1 MGKDMSSETEN
12 ALSRIENAI
21 ATWKKEIADGHNR
34 LIKEL
39 TGLKESLAK
48 RAQETPLEDLAKETS
63 EQNADIRAE
72 LAQVRAE
79 LDNLRSELAATQQAK
94 TNLSQEC
101 DRLRAQ
107 QTRQAQEFARLLREA
122 EELRLER
129 DRLAA
134 ELAASSSYSEKDEEI
149 NKLKEM
155 LREATRDR
163 EEMCRELA
171 AAKVSLEEA
180 QLALESQTEATS
192 LRNELAEALR
202 QRDVAREDARILR
215 EQVER
220 LRKSLVGE
228 ASDARSTSSAP
239 TLNVPAIGP
248 DGSRLRLGDILC
260 RAGII
265 SQRQLDEALMTQVGA
280 PHKKLGDILVEKGYT
295 GENVIAQ
302 VLATQLG
309 VPFVQLSSETPEPSA
324 LRSLTPKVARLHMAL
339 PLRLSDE
346 EIVVAMSNPLDLIAI
361 DDIELTTR
369 KRVSVVVAVRSEL
382 EEAIQKYYG

>member
-1 MGKDMSSETEN
+1 MSSEAEI

-21 ATWKKEIADGHNR
+21 ATWKKEIAEGHNR
-34 LIKEL
+34 LLKEL
-39 TGLKESLAK
+39 TGLKESLAR
-48 RAQETPLEDLAKETS
+48 RAQETPLGDLAKETS

-79 LDNLRSELAATQQAK
+79 LDNLRSELLAAQQAK
-94 TNLSQEC
+94 THLTQEC
-101 DRLRAQ
+101 DRLRVQ

-134 ELAASSSYSEKDEEI
+134 EVASSSAYSEKDEEI
-149 NKLKEM
+149 TRLKEM
-155 LREATRDR
+155 LHEATRDR

-171 AAKVSLEEA
+171 AAKASLEEA
-180 QLALESQTEATS
+180 RLALESQTDTTTI
-192 LRNELAEALR
+192 RNDLAEALR
-202 QRDVAREDARILR
+202 QRDIAREDARMLR
-215 EQVER
+215 EQIER
-220 LRKSLVGE
+220 LRESLGGE
-228 ASDARSTSSAP
+228 AGDAYSTSAVP
-239 TLNVPAIGP
+239 TLNIATIGP

-265 SQRQLDEALMTQVGA
+265 SQKQLDEALMTQVGA
-280 PHKKLGDILVEKGYT
+280 PHKKLGDILIEKGYT

-309 VPFVQLSSETPEPSA
+309 IPFVQLSSEVPELSA
-324 LRSLTPKVARLHMAL
+324 LRCLTPKVAKLHMAL

-382 EEAIQKYYG
+382 EQAIQKYYG

>member
-1 MGKDMSSETEN
+1 MNSESET

-21 ATWKKEIADGHNR
+21 ATWKKEIAEGHNR
-34 LIKEL
+34 LIQEL

-48 RAQETPLEDLAKETS
+48 RIQDTPMRDLAKETS

-79 LDNLRSELAATQQAK
+79 LDNLRSELLSAQQAK
-94 TNLSQEC
+94 TNLAQEC

-122 EELRLER
+122 DELRLER

-134 ELAASSSYSEKDEEI
+134 ELASSSAYSEKDEEI
-149 NKLKEM
+149 SRLKE
-155 LREATRDR
+155 LLQEATRDR

-171 AAKVSLEEA
+171 AAKASLEEA
-180 QLALESQTEATS
+180 RLALESQTDTTI
-192 LRNELAEALR
+192 LRSELAEALR
-202 QRDVAREDARILR
+202 QRDIAREDARTLR

-220 LRKSLVGE
+220 LRKSLGGE
-228 ASDARSTSSAP
+228 PGDAHAASAAP
-239 TLNVPAIGP
+239 SLNIAAVAA

-265 SQRQLDEALMTQVGA
+265 SQKQLDEALMTQVGA
-280 PHKKLGDILVEKGYT
+280 PHKKLGDILIEKGYT

-309 VPFVQLSSETPEPSA
+309 IPFVQLSSETPELSA
-324 LRSLTPKVARLHMAL
+324 LRSLTPKVAKLHMAL

-369 KRVSVVVAVRSEL
+369 KRVSVVVAVRSEI
-382 EEAIQKYYG
+382 EQAIQKYYG